1 MYQVLGTM
9 NQVEIRD
16 TKCKLMSNAERRVL
30 NVEVGIVL
38 YFNLFLEAS

>member
-1 MYQVLGTM
+1 MYQVPGTM
-9 NQVEIRD
+9 NQVEIRG
-16 TKCKLMSNAERRVL
+16 TKCKLMSNVERQVQ